1 MRSRVVVLVLLLIFA
16 MAVAVQAGGGIVTKG
31 IKAGVNVAGV
41 TGDDVDDS
49 YESRTAFV
57 GGVFLTYALTPALAV
72 QPEILYSMKGYK
84 WDDDMGCCG
93 TGKLTYL
100 EIPVLLKYMI
110 PMDGVVQPNLFAG
123 VAPAFLLS
131 AEVEQDHEETM
142 FQMLGAS
149 ETVDIKDDT
158 KSVDFGLVF
167 GGGVDLA
174 LGEGL
179 LMFDVRY
186 TMGLTSIDDTDD
198 DWDVKNKA
206 ITLMVGYGFK

>member
-1 MRSRVVVLVLLLIFA
+1 MRSRVVVLLMLLIFA
-16 MAVAVQAGGGIVTKG
+16 LAVGAQAGGGIVAKG
-31 IKAGVNVAGV
+31 IKAGVNIAGH
-41 TGDDVDDS
+41 TGDDTDDNH
-49 YESRTAFV
+49 ESRTAFV
-57 GGVFLTYALTPALAV
+57 GGGFLTYALTPALAI
-72 QPEILYSMKGYK
+72 QPELLYSMKGYK
-84 WDDDMGCCG
+84 WEEEGWKE
-93 TGKLTYL
+93 TGKFDYL

-131 AEVEQDHEETM
+131 AEVEVDYDETM
-142 FQMLGAS
+142 LAMLHAT
-149 ETVDIKDDT
+149 ETVDVKDEA
-158 KSVDFGLVF
+158 KSIDFGLVF

-174 LGEGL
+174 LGEGS

-198 DWDVKNKA
+198 DWDIKNKA